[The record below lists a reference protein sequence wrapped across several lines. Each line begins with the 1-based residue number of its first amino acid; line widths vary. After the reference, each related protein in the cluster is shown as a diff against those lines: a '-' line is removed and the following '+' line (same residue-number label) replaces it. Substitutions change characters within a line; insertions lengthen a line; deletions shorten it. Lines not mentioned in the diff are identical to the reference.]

1 MILCAGMKTVGR
13 GQFITQGYGKKGE
26 KDGKGDEKEKLA
38 QNQSKSDFCPPYI
51 DPVAGEM
58 TSEMKNVC
66 KKFEDQTG
74 FRVAVQTRAG
84 RANEKQQSLNH

>member
-38 QNQSKSDFCPPYI
+38 QN
-51 DPVAGEM
+51 
-58 TSEMKNVC
+58 
-66 KKFEDQTG
+66 
-74 FRVAVQTRAG
+74 
-84 RANEKQQSLNH
+84 